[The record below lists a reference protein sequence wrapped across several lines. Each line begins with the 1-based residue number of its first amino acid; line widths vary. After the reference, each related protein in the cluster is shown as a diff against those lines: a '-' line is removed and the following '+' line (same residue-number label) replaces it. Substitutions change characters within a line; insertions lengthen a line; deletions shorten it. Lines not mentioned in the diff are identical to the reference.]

1 MTVTS
6 APATGTVDE
15 ALTLADIDAATGKN
29 PDPTGDFAA
38 GRTHIHESTDDFLA
52 CLASQ
57 PREPASRQPPNSADP

>member
-1 MTVTS
+1 MTSDPT
-6 APATGTVDE
+6 TGTADE
-15 ALTLADIDAATGKN
+15 TLTLADIDAATGKN

-57 PREPASRQPPNSADP
+57 PRELASR

>member
-1 MTVTS
+1 MTSV
-6 APATGTVDE
+6 PATDTSDK

-38 GRTHIHESTDDFLA
+38 GRTHFHESTDDFLA

-57 PREPASRQPPNSADP
+57 PSETTGR